1 MAHCD
6 LGAGGNP
13 WRADARPLGGAQMVD
28 VETWLFFRNFDT
40 IDILKKVFEIARV
53 WKSRIQFFIIIG
65 TMVLDKRIP
74 LSV

>member
-1 MAHCD
+1 MKFLRR

-40 IDILKKVFEIARV
+40 IDIEVLYDILMSFDGEKSEISHVGALFS
-53 WKSRIQFFIIIG
+53 KI
-65 TMVLDKRIP
+65 
-74 LSV
+74 